1 MAESRPNVLTIPAG
15 AAFLP
20 TLAEALL
27 DGELIRGFAPRHD
40 PIALADATIFLP
52 TRRAARA
59 LRDAFLEALDG
70 RATLLPRIA
79 PLGDVEEDADI
90 VEPLADA
97 DLELPPAVAPFERRL
112 VLARLVAAF
121 AGALDRSIL
130 SLSPEDG
137 PLVPA
142 TAADAIHLAG
152 DLETLIDAI
161 ETEEIDLSGLDALI
175 PGEHDQYWAITRA
188 FLKVALAAWPEHVAA
203 QGRIDP
209 SRRRRAQID
218 AAARRVAKS
227 RGPVIAAGS
236 TGSAPA
242 VRRLMG
248 EISRHPLG
256 AVVLP
261 GLDRE
266 GLDDDAWR
274 ELLEGQGPG
283 LYGHPQRG
291 LAHLLV
297 ALGVARREVRP
308 IGRVTPALGQRARL
322 VADALRPAETTD
334 AWAMRPV
341 GPEDRNAA
349 LAGVSIVEAPS
360 VRVEAA
366 AIAVALREAVATP
379 GRTAALVTPDR
390 DLAARVAA
398 ELERWDISV
407 DDSAGRPLSSTPAG
421 ALLRL
426 AAEAGLDPRPDLLL
440 ALLRAP
446 ACRLG
451 SREPRAVDTL
461 DVAVFRTP
469 LPGEG
474 FLSVR
479 KALASTERSRG
490 TAARFG
496 AEDRGA
502 ALQLIDRLEAALAG
516 LETCAQQPNAPF
528 SRLVAALTEAF
539 EALAGEAETD
549 DATAVAALLD
559 ELAEAAH
566 EADPIAPM
574 AFPGVLDAL
583 MAGRALRPARD
594 RHPRIRILGP
604 LEARLIRF
612 DLLIMG
618 GLNEG
623 VWPAVPQADPWIN
636 RPLRIALGLAPPER
650 RIGLSAH
657 DFAQGLGADEVVLTR
672 AAKVGGAPTIP
683 ARWLQRLAAVAAGP
697 AHDEA
702 VVRGRR
708 LIALAETLDRTE
720 RGPAPRPPE
729 PRPPLELRPLKLS
742 VTAIETL
749 LRDPYSIYA
758 RHVLRLEE
766 LDSVGPEPGPGEL
779 GGVIH
784 KALEDFER
792 SRIAPDAPHARETL
806 LAFGRD
812 AFGALLERD
821 DARTLWW
828 PRFEKIAD
836 WMLAFHSGRRD
847 LVETGFVEQEGAI
860 EFATKAGRTFRLT
873 ARADRIEALSDGRF
887 AILDYK
893 TGATP
898 TAKQVMAGF
907 APQLPLEGAI
917 LKAGGFADVT
927 LPGAVIGELSLVRL
941 AGREPAGEVVEIR
954 DKERAPDAVAAEALA
969 RFKAVVDRFED
980 EAEPYR
986 SLSHPKFLKRPEGPY
1001 AHLARV
1007 KEWSATGGGEEGE
1020 AE

>member
-27 DGELIRGFAPRHD
+27 DGELIRGFAPRRD
-40 PIALADATIFLP
+40 PISLADATIFLP
-52 TRRAARA
+52 TRRAGRA

-79 PLGDVEEDADI
+79 PLGDIEEDADL
-90 VEPLADA
+90 VEPLADHGH
-97 DLELPPAVAPFERRL
+97 DLPPAAAPFERRL
-112 VLARLVAAF
+112 VLAKLVKAF

-130 SLSPEDG
+130 SLTSEDG

-161 ETEEIDLSGLDALI
+161 ETEEVDLSGLDALI

-218 AAARRVAKS
+218 AAARRVAQS

-248 EISRHPLG
+248 EISQHPLG

-261 GLDRE
+261 GVDRD
-266 GLDDDAWR
+266 GLDNAGWR

-297 ALGVARREVRP
+297 ALGAARSEVRP
-308 IGRVTPALGQRARL
+308 IGRVAPALGQRARL

-334 AWAMRPV
+334 AWAIRHV
-341 GPEDRNAA
+341 GPDDRKAA
-349 LAGVSIVEAPS
+349 LFGVSIVEAPS
-360 VRVEAA
+360 IRVEAA

-398 ELERWDISV
+398 ELERWDIVV
-407 DDSAGRPLSSTPAG
+407 DDSAGRPLASTPAG

-451 SREPRAVDTL
+451 SQEPRAVDAL

-474 FLSVR
+474 FEGVR
-479 KALASTERSRG
+479 KALASAERPRG
-490 TAARFG
+490 TAARFAAVDRAA
-496 AEDRGA
+496 AER
-502 ALQLIDRLEAALAG
+502 LIDRLAEALDGFAACAG
-516 LETCAQQPNAPF
+516 EPTTPL
-528 SRLVAALTEAF
+528 SRLVAALSEAF
-539 EALAGEAETD
+539 AALAGDAESD
-549 DATAVAALLD
+549 DAQAVADFLD
-559 ELAEAAH
+559 ELAAAAH
-566 EADPIAPM
+566 EADPIAP
-574 AFPGVLDAL
+574 AALPGVLDAL
-583 MAGRALRPARD
+583 LAGRALRPARD

-612 DLLIMG
+612 DLLVMG

-636 RPLRIALGLAPPER
+636 RPLRTALGLAPPER

-657 DFAQGLGADEVVLTR
+657 DFAQGLGTADVVLTR

-702 VVRGRR
+702 VSRGRR
-708 LIALAETLDRTE
+708 LIALAETLDRAE

-729 PRPPLELRPLKLS
+729 PRPRLELRPAKLS

-758 RHVLRLEE
+758 RHVLGLEE
-766 LDSVGPEPGPGEL
+766 LGAVGPEPGPGEL

-792 SRIAPDAPHARETL
+792 SGVAPDAPHARETL
-806 LAFGRD
+806 LAYGRA
-812 AFGALLERD
+812 AFGPLLERD

-836 WMLAFHSGRRD
+836 WTLAFHAGRGAS
-847 LVETGFVEQEGAI
+847 VEKGFVEQEGWF
-860 EFATKAGRTFRLT
+860 EFPTKAGRTFRLT
-873 ARADRIEALSDGRF
+873 ARADRIEARADGLF

-898 TAKQVMAGF
+898 TAKQAVAGF

-917 LKAGGFADVT
+917 LKAGGFAGVT
-927 LPGAVIGELSLVRL
+927 PAGAAIGELALVRL
-941 AGREPAGEVVEIR
+941 TGREPAGEVVEIR

-980 EAEPYR
+980 ETEPYR